1 MDYLITLIF
10 LLLSSSANAISHNDY
25 IWFGILV
32 LMFIYALVKKQVK
45 VKDLK
50 MLGVF
55 SLVYLLYV
63 VIRYFVVT
71 NFFGVSIDLEF
82 LQSDVLF
89 LFKYGFLTFVYCVI
103 LRERLIDNIIKV
115 MLHLTIIDLVIYLFQ
130 LVGFADAI
138 YGFSESLGLPK
149 ANTIP
154 GFTNFIIFSF
164 TKGLHEYRNSGFVW
178 EPGAYGCFLTITL
191 LFHFFRNK
199 FRFDNIAIVFIV
211 AIITTFSTTNYIAL
225 FIVFF
230 LAYRYRVPKLNLWVV
245 LMIPTFVI
253 LFMTIPVLGQKIQA
267 VYDDDMDGLKHFKEI
282 SMYHKKHSEQIPLN
296 RFASM
301 TYLEDNLGYNL
312 ILGLSNKYDAVITK
326 QYNVNISNGIFD
338 FLAKFG
344 VIGLL
349 FLIYGYIKFCANFL
363 KRKEYLVYAVL
374 VLLAISF
381 GEPILFLPLF
391 LVFVFLPFL
400 TVDFDKLEKK
410 RPLGDKKPVRAT
422 A

>member
-1 MDYLITLIF
+1 MDYFITLIF

-32 LMFIYALVKKQVK
+32 LMSIYALVKKQFK

-50 MLGVF
+50 VFGLF

-63 VIRYFVVT
+63 GIRYFIVV
-71 NFFGVSIDLEF
+71 NFFGVNIDLEF

-89 LFKYGFLTFVYCVI
+89 LFKYGLLTFVYCII
-103 LRERLIDNIIKV
+103 LREKLIDNVIKV

-130 LVGFADAI
+130 VAGFADVI
-138 YGFSESLGLPK
+138 YSFSESLGLPK

-199 FRFDNIAIVFIV
+199 FRFATIAIIFIV
-211 AIITTFSTTNYIAL
+211 AIITTFSTTNYLAL

-230 LAYRYRVPKLNLWVV
+230 LAYRYRVPKVNLWVV
-245 LMIPTFVI
+245 LMIPAFII

-349 FLIYGYIKFCANFL
+349 FLVFGYVKLCANFL

-391 LVFVFLPFL
+391 LVFIFLPFL
-400 TVDFDKLEKK
+400 TVDFGKLEKK
-410 RPLGDKKPVRAT
+410 RPLGDKKPVRAI